1 MNVLE
6 DIEIAKEIV
15 TQLIQKLSPEQ
26 LLQRIIRSRWP
37 SQLFVFLCGR
47 FRYRYPA
54 RHMLVDAILALPEN
68 AWDTDGGL
76 APNDFWQEFKNNMAM
91 VRRSPY
97 AAAISEDSSHP
108 LHDYF

>member
-1 MNVLE
+1 MNIIEDLE
-6 DIEIAKEIV
+6 LAKEV
-15 TQLIQKLSPEQ
+15 VDQLIPKLQPEQ

-54 RHMLVDAILALPEN
+54 RHMLVDAILTLPEN
-68 AWDTDGGL
+68 VWDTDGGL
-76 APNDFWQEFKNNMAM
+76 SPNDFWKEFKKNMAM
-91 VRRSPY
+91 VRRSYY
-97 AAAISEDSSHP
+97 AEAVSKDDTHP